1 MWNNVTKGGAAQQ
14 FATCG
19 TVQQK
24 GGAAHGMAW
33 QREAQCYGLRHGNGR
48 RILLPGAVLEFERGD
63 VGTDRCN
70 VSYFGCNLSHFVGI
84 TYIATSVLYYSSPI

>member
-48 RILLPGAVLEFERGD
+48 RILLPGAVLEFEGGS
-63 VGTDRCN
+63 VSALATLRCERSRKN
-70 VSYFGCNLSHFVGI
+70 MNEWQGG
-84 TYIATSVLYYSSPI
+84 SVLHDKEPTVTLP